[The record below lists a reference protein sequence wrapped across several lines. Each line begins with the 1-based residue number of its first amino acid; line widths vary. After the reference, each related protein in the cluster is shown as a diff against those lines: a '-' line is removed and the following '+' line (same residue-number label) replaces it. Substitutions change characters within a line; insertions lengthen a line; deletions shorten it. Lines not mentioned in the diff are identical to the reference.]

1 MLLSLLAIDFYC
13 RGILFSYKYTNLLE
27 EMLASILNE
36 KRDIPLQYKN
46 QSLSRLNLNNI
57 L

>member
-1 MLLSLLAIDFYC
+1 MLLSLLSIDFYC